1 MTEAI
6 DNRKGTGT
14 VVLKGQE
21 WTARAYED
29 GKIYEAGMIVKVQ
42 EIRGVTMYVT
52 KSDAMPQRQEEA

>member
-29 GKIYEAGMIVKVQ
+29 GKTYEAGMIVKVQ

-52 KSDAMPQRQEEA
+52 ESDAMPQRQEEA